1 MLKQTINY
9 TNYNGQR
16 RTKDF
21 YFNLNKLELAK
32 LTADVDGMSFQEYMQ
47 RIAQEQDMQKLLDL
61 IKEVILM
68 SYGEKSEDG
77 EEFVKT
83 PEIRAKF
90 ENSPAFIEL
99 YMSMFQDTDAAV
111 RFMTGVLPP
120 DLRFTPEQLKEQR
133 KQARLEAKRLNRRN
147 TPDPLNTVV
156 ADPIGEDFDADLE
169 GDDDEE
175 EDVVVEGEVLE
186 FKKDK

>member
-9 TNYNGQR
+9 VNYNGQR

-21 YFNLNKLELAK
+21 YFNLNKFELAK
-32 LTADVDGMSFQEYMQ
+32 LTSGIDGMPFQDYLKK
-47 RIAQEQDMQKLLDL
+47 ISSEQDMGKLLDL

-77 EEFVKT
+77 EEFIKT

-99 YMSMFQDTDAAV
+99 YMSLFQDTDASIK
-111 RFMTGVLPP
+111 FMTGVLPP

-133 KQARLEAKRLNRRN
+133 KQARLEAERINRRN

-156 ADPIGEDFDADLE
+156 AEPIGEDFDADA
-169 GDDDEE
+169 DDDEE
-175 EDVVVEGEVLE
+175 EDDAAEVLE
-186 FKKDK
+186 FKRDK

>member
-9 TNYNGQR
+9 VNYNGQR

-32 LTADVDGMSFQEYMQ
+32 LTSDVEGMSFQDYLRKMSE
-47 RIAQEQDMQKLLDL
+47 EQDMSKMLDL
-61 IKEVILM
+61 VKEVILM

-111 RFMTGVLPP
+111 KFMTGVLPP

-156 ADPIGEDFDADLE
+156 ADPIGEDFDE
-169 GDDDEE
+169 EDDDSD
-175 EDVVVEGEVLE
+175 DVEVEADAEVLE